1 MSIAEYKDKFQR
13 LFEEMEKEHGV
24 CAGVNISRSSE
35 FFYTVPFKMSNIIVD
50 VKF

>member
-24 CAGVNISRSSE
+24 CSNVRIAHTTE
-35 FFYTVPFKMSNIIVD
+35 YLYTVPSRVSNIIID
-50 VKF
+50 IEF